1 MPLSIAHPSN
11 GQTPKTVSADPAK
24 QQRRV
29 VRRLLRDL
37 VALTGPVI
45 NDLAT
50 TPRSAPRRTQQTRV
64 LFRRADRLSDADV
77 DRLIREVGAGRLM
90 AALDRWTQ
98 PRFTI
103 ATE

>member
-37 VALTGPVI
+37 VAL
-45 NDLAT
+45 LAA